1 MQGTYTMVFLHQ
13 ESIPGLIVALKHSLG
28 LFLTIFRYF
37 ADENRSKNGIFCLNL
52 EPSNKFN
59 ISR

>member
-13 ESIPGLIVALKHSLG
+13 ESIPGVIVALKHSLG

-37 ADENRSKNGIFCLNL
+37 GAVNRLKKG
-52 EPSNKFN
+52 
-59 ISR
+59 